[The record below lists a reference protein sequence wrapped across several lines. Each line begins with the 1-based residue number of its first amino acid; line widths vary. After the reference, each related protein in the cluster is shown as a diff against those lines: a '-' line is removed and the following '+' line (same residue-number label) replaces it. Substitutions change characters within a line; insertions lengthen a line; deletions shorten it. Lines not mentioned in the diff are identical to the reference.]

1 MPSHAGFI
9 HASLLRTI
17 ETLSRVSED
26 VSTLDRAATL
36 LIEAVAAGGK
46 VMFCGNGGSA
56 ADAQHLATELVSKF
70 RHDRPG
76 IPALALTT
84 DTSALTAI
92 ANDYAYDRV
101 FARQVEALGRP
112 GDVLVGISTSGNSRN
127 VVEAVR
133 AAAARGITTIGLLGN
148 EGGALRPLVDLAIV
162 MPSTETP
169 HIQEAHIAIGHI
181 LCDLLE
187 QQVVT
192 GAAVAPPIVIRG

>member
-148 EGGALRPLVDLAIV
+148 EGGGRYDRWSTWPSSCPAPRRPTSRRPTS
-162 MPSTETP
+162 PSDISSAT
-169 HIQEAHIAIGHI
+169 
-181 LCDLLE
+181 CSSSKS
-187 QQVVT
+187 
-192 GAAVAPPIVIRG
+192 